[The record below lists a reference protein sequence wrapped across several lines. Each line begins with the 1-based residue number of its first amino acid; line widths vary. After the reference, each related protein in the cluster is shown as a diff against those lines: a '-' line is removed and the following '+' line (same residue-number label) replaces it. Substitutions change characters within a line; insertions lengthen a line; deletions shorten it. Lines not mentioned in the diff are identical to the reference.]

1 MSNESLEVQLARLD
15 ERNKMILMN
24 MENSQRDA
32 KEAREHLKEAFESI
46 RSIDSRL
53 ERLEGSFATTQP
65 TINEFRAVKHKIL
78 GAGIL
83 GRWVWVALT
92 GILGLLYAVRE
103 HIIAFVTK

>member
-1 MSNESLEVQLARLD
+1 MSHESLEVQLARLD

-24 MENSQRDA
+24 MENSQRDS

-65 TINEFRAVKHKIL
+65 TINEFRLVKHKIL
-78 GAGIL
+78 GAGFL
-83 GRWVWVALT
+83 GRWVWVVLT
-92 GILGLLYAVRE
+92 GTLGLLYTIRE
-103 HIIAFVTK
+103 HIMAFVSK